1 MNATDDHD
9 FDEQLRA
16 LASDPPPEVARRLR
30 ARFDDFRM
38 QHNAE
43 RPRLA
48 RRRLGFGFAC
58 AAAAAVMAA
67 IGLALQARPG
77 FAQVASAVLKRPWVH
92 VRISEGGRDVC
103 ESWYSPTRGIS
114 AWRQGGTLQ
123 YDDLRTRVY
132 HSYDPD
138 DDAVYRGPI
147 VWNPGKSFDAL
158 ASTADALKMLLQGG
172 PADGKTLAGVGF
184 FGLGG
189 AAMKVTEQ
197 GAQKVVDG
205 GKPLLEYRLTVQRD
219 GEPAPLRLL
228 FRVDEAAKL
237 PTLCRIEGVRDGKP
251 FASDQQ
257 FDFPEKGPADVYD
270 LGAPRTAKLVDRIP
284 DDDVDRILRTIRAG
298 RVRMDDYKAVF
309 AREFVD
315 LEHAWWKDPPIVLY
329 RKGNR
334 FREDFAVVRPS
345 DARSSVERPG
355 PGVDLRSWWF
365 DRIKAFQTFATTSVL
380 RDGTMYMTTWK
391 SADDGGDS
399 HHLDVASVSRTQFGN
414 EPGEIYPAEYTRR
427 PEFICRPPL
436 GVGDPH
442 HEPTL
447 DKHPAE
453 GPAGC
458 VLLTMRRTADK
469 GRINEKGVGPAD
481 GQRFWL
487 DPQRDYIVMRWDMV
501 VRGADGQ
508 PTIHESD
515 TIEDV
520 ARSPQGVWYATRSR
534 RRTAKP
540 DEPGKFDEEIHHYYV
555 DFDVKLPDSM
565 FDPPKSGRIY

>member
-16 LASDPPPEVARRLR
+16 LAADPPPEVVRRLR
-30 ARFDDFRM
+30 ARLDDFRM
-38 QHNAE
+38 QNDDE

-48 RRRLGFGFAC
+48 RRRLGFAFAAP
-58 AAAAAVMAA
+58 AAGMAAV
-67 IGLALQARPG
+67 GLALQARPS

-92 VRISEGGRDVC
+92 VRITEGGRDVG
-103 ESWYSPTRGIS
+103 ESWSSPTRGVS

-147 VWNPGKSFDAL
+147 VWNSGESFDTL
-158 ASTADALKMLLQGG
+158 ASTADALKVLLQGG
-172 PADGKTLAGVGF
+172 PADGKTLASVGL
-184 FGLGG
+184 FGPEG

-197 GAQKVVDG
+197 GVEKVIDD

-219 GEPAPLRLL
+219 GEPDPLRLL
-228 FRVDEAAKL
+228 FRVDEAANL
-237 PTLCRIEGVRDGKP
+237 PTLCRMEGVRDGKP
-251 FASDQQ
+251 VTSDRL

-270 LGAPRTAKLVDRIP
+270 LGAPRTARFVDRIP

-309 AREFVD
+309 TREFVG
-315 LEHAWWKDPPIVLY
+315 LNSAWWKDPPVVLY
-329 RKGNR
+329 RKGLR
-334 FREDFAVVRPS
+334 LREDFAVIRPI
-345 DARSSVERPG
+345 DDPASVERPG
-355 PGVDLRSWWF
+355 PDVDLRSWWF
-365 DRIKAFQTFATTSVL
+365 DRLKAFRTFATTSVF
-380 RDGTMYMTTWK
+380 RDATQYMTTWK
-391 SADDGGDS
+391 NVDGPDDS
-399 HHLDVASVSRTQFGN
+399 HHLDVASVSQARYGN
-414 EPGEIYPAEYTRR
+414 DPGEICPVEYTRR

-442 HEPTL
+442 HESTL
-447 DKHPAE
+447 DKNPAE

-458 VLLTMRRTADK
+458 VLLTMRRTTDK

-481 GQRFWL
+481 GLRFWF
-487 DPQRDYIVMRWDMV
+487 DPQHDYIVKRWDTV

-508 PTIHESD
+508 PTLHESNA
-515 TIEDV
+515 IEEI
-520 ARSPQGVWYATRSR
+520 ARSPQGVWYATQSR
-534 RRTAKP
+534 RRTARP
-540 DEPGKFDEEIHHYYV
+540 GEPGKFNEEIHHYYV
-555 DFDVKLPDSM
+555 DFDVKLPDSL
-565 FDPPKSGRIY
+565 FDPPKTGRIY